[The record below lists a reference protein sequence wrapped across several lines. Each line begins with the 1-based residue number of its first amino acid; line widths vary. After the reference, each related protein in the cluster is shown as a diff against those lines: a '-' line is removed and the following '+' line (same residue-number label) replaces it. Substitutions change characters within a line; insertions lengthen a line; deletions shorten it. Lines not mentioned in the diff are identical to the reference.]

1 MVDDLSDSRDGGS
14 IVPLTLIAALPSH
27 SHYTPPDGRL
37 RQFEALR
44 SVIVLCCAS
53 FVHPART
60 GYPRSLSLSQHTLG
74 CSLAELLSQIVMSG
88 KHTLR
93 PCGCGCNTSAKDH
106 SAFKWFESPYFPL
119 KCLKCVLRDNKSSK
133 TFTAHFCL
141 EKTLGIP

>member
-14 IVPLTLIAALPSH
+14 IVPLTLIAAPPSH

-44 SVIVLCCAS
+44 SVVVLSYAS

-60 GYPRSLSLSQHTLG
+60 ASGYPRSLSSSQYTLG

-93 PCGCGCNTSAKDH
+93 PCGCGCNRMVTGWMVWRHK
-106 SAFKWFESPYFPL
+106 K
-119 KCLKCVLRDNKSSK
+119 
-133 TFTAHFCL
+133 
-141 EKTLGIP
+141 KTLVGWLEFPVGIGQIRQCRGSW